1 MDWIGRFH
9 PVLVHLP
16 IGMLILAAI
25 FQFLKGKQEEWQK
38 AIQFTLMIGFWGAV
52 LACVAGWIQANEG
65 GYAGRSLFIH
75 RWGGIAIALVTFLL
89 WRWQKSE
96 RSDKYRSLAYA
107 AMLGGLTYIGHQGG
121 TMTHGA
127 DWTVEKAP
135 SWMQS
140 LSGYD
145 GRPTHVAYDDPD
157 SVRIYHDLI
166 KPFVDEKCAT
176 CHDQYITKGGLD
188 ITTDSTFA
196 KGGRNGDVLGSPSES
211 EFYRRVTMD
220 PLSRKFMPPKGAGLS
235 YQDVKLLGWWLENGA
250 DFDKTVALAE
260 HPKEIQEILMDRY
273 GLDTKPKT
281 FLEKTKV
288 DPVPDETMVSLQNL
302 GFGVNQLAQ
311 DNNFL
316 DVRWRHVDTLD
327 VNDAIPALKEVANQV
342 AWLDLSRAG
351 VNDASLETLGTF
363 KNMVRLKLDNN
374 EISDEG
380 VSKLTGLRNLESLN
394 LYKTSVSDESIEN
407 LGKLG
412 GLKRI
417 YLWLSQVTPDGKSAL
432 ETANE
437 NLDVNLG
444 IEATPA
450 EAES

>member
-9 PVLVHLP
+9 PVFVHLP

-25 FQFLKGKQEEWQK
+25 FQLFRGKREEWK
-38 AIQFTLMIGFWGAV
+38 GVIGFTLMIAFGGAV

-65 GYAGRSLFIH
+65 GYEGRSLFIH
-75 RWGGIAIALVTFLL
+75 RWGGIAIAIVTLLL
-89 WRWQKSE
+89 WMWQRSE
-96 RSDKYRSLAYA
+96 KSDKYRSLVYLAV
-107 AMLGGLTYIGHQGG
+107 LGGLTYVGHQGG
-121 TMTHGA
+121 NMTHGP

-140 LSGYD
+140 LAGYD

-157 SVRIYHDLI
+157 SVQIYHDLI
-166 KPFVDEKCAT
+166 KPLIDQKCAT
-176 CHDQYITKGGLD
+176 CHNQYLTKGGLD
-188 ITTDSTFA
+188 TSTDSTFA
-196 KGGRNGDVLGSPSES
+196 EGGRNGDVLGSASES
-211 EFYRRVTMD
+211 ELYRRVTMD
-220 PLSRKFMPPKGAGLS
+220 PLSRKFMPPKGEGLS
-235 YQDVKLLGWWLENGA
+235 YQDVKLLGWWLDNGA
-250 DFDKTVALAE
+250 EFDKTVAMVE
-260 HPKEIQEILMDRY
+260 HPKEIQKILLDRY

-288 DPVPDETMVSLQNL
+288 AQVADETMAKLQNL

-327 VNDAIPALKEVANQV
+327 VNDAIPALNEVAAQV

-351 VNDASLETLGTF
+351 VTDQSLETLGAF

-374 EISDEG
+374 DISDSG
-380 VSKLTGLRNLESLN
+380 VSHLAALKNLESLN
-394 LYKTSVSDESIEN
+394 LYKTQVSDASIDD
-407 LGKLG
+407 LSKLK

-417 YLWLSQVTPDGKSAL
+417 YLWLSQVTPDGKASL
-432 ETANE
+432 ESANE
-437 NLDVNLG
+437 DLDVNLG
-444 IEATPA
+444 ISENG
-450 EAES
+450 